1 METIDIRDNFPV
13 MNGGD
18 GVILSKRGDIC
29 VGWELTLPPAF
40 RCNEGGYDSLLGTL
54 SGAIALLPDYTIV
67 HKQDVF
73 MRKRYEAEAP
83 STMLRV
89 TKGVQRMTKGAPGM
103 TKTGFLEDAY
113 ERHFDGREYLDHR
126 CFLWVSFSSKKNV
139 RGGASGLLGLAGA
152 GLPSA
157 AVIGRCLSAAEQ
169 FGAMLAGNGL
179 WTLRRLTES
188 DIFGDSSA
196 SLGMTETPDHVGGDD
211 RKAGHNGRVGILQDY
226 LNFMDGGA
234 DVLSDIQVSPEKI
247 RVGDKEIVC
256 HLFADLDQ
264 LPGEVASCK
273 RNRELST
280 ENSAVMLSWLNDIGQ
295 SLDCEHVVNWFC
307 VKEPMKDIHGS
318 LDSKRRQM
326 QSMSARNAENRK
338 YAEEINEYLET
349 AAVEQMSTVHCHL
362 NIISAQETPG
372 RAGSDVATAISKLGI
387 TPVRDTA
394 NAPAQFWS
402 SIPGNESGLA
412 FSEYMTMELNS
423 ALCLNLYD
431 GFDTGIA
438 DGVLKMSDRIR
449 LVPQR
454 FDIQEKALDHG
465 LIENYNVF
473 LLGPSGSGKSFFMNK
488 YLRSCYVAGQHCFLI
503 DVGDS
508 YRALCH
514 IIKEE
519 SGGKDG
525 TYYTFEKGKPISF
538 NPFRNVKRFSQ
549 ADSEAMNFLFTLM
562 VTLWKNGKVEI
573 SSSAEKYVR
582 ESITLFL
589 QQWETL
595 RQAQGDNGAGGD
607 GVLKD
612 PVFND
617 YFEFVRDVFGDLLA
631 KEEAGKE
638 YFDLKDYLIS
648 LEQFYKG
655 GPYDYLLNSSE
666 SVNIL
671 EDRFVVF
678 EIDHIKGDPVIY
690 PIITL
695 VIMDAFME
703 KMTSSSDFKVMCI
716 EEAWKAIMGTQMA
729 TYMLELWKTARKH
742 RTSAM
747 VVTQELKDI
756 TSSPIIKD
764 SIVENSG
771 VKILLDQTKYV
782 NRFEELASQLSLS
795 EDDKGMVLSLNRY
808 RPIRCAQ
815 GDRGG
820 AQGDRGIPG
829 RAGHDAGREVFF
841 NLGNKKSFV
850 MRLEVSP
857 EERIAFSSAK
867 RDKMRLAAAVEECGG
882 SYIKAIKKLAR
893 Q

>member
-1 METIDIRDNFPV
+1 MEAIDIRDNFPV
-13 MNGGD
+13 MNGRD

-29 VGWELTLPPAF
+29 VGWEVQLPPAF
-40 RCNEGGYDSLLGTL
+40 RCNEAGYDSLVGTL
-54 SGAIALLPDYTIV
+54 TGAIALLPDYTIV
-67 HKQDVF
+67 HKQDIF
-73 MRKRYEAEAP
+73 MRKRYHAEK
-83 STMLRV
+83 SS
-89 TKGVQRMTKGAPGM
+89 
-103 TKTGFLEDAY
+103 GFLEKAY
-113 ERHFDGREYLDHR
+113 EEHFDGREYLDHR
-126 CFLWVSFSSKKNV
+126 CLLWLSFSSKKNV
-139 RGGASGLLGLAGA
+139 RSGSSGLLGLTGA

-157 AVIGRCLSAAEQ
+157 AVIGRCLTAAEQ
-169 FGAMLAGNGL
+169 FGAMLGGNSL
-179 WTLRRLTES
+179 LSMRRLTEE
-188 DIFGDSSA
+188 DIFGA
-196 SLGMTETPDHVGGDD
+196 EKPGL
-211 RKAGHNGRVGILQDY
+211 LQDY
-226 LNFMDGGA
+226 LNFTDGGA
-234 DVLSDIQVSPEKI
+234 DVLSDIRVSPGELRI
-247 RVGDKEIVC
+247 GDKSIVC

-273 RNRELST
+273 RNRDLST
-280 ENSAVMLSWLNDIGQ
+280 ENSAVMLSFLNDIGQ
-295 SLDCEHVVNWFC
+295 ALDCEHVVNWFC
-307 VKEPMKDIHGS
+307 VKEPLKDIHGS

-349 AAVEQMSTVHCHL
+349 AATEQMYTVRCHL
-362 NIISAQETPG
+362 NVFSVDENATT
-372 RAGSDVATAISKLGI
+372 TAISKLGI
-387 TPVRDTA
+387 TSVRDTA
-394 NAPAQFWS
+394 NAPAQFWT

-412 FSEYMTMELNS
+412 FSEYMTMELQS
-423 ALCLNLYD
+423 SLCLNLYD

-454 FDIQEKALDHG
+454 FDIQEKALDAG

-508 YRALCH
+508 YRGLCH

-538 NPFRNVKRFSQ
+538 NPFRYVKRFSQ

-582 ESITLFL
+582 ESISAF
-589 QQWETL
+589 L
-595 RQAQGDNGAGGD
+595 RQWDQ
-607 GVLKD
+607 VFD

-617 YFEFVRDVFGDLLA
+617 YFEFVRDVFGDLLKA
-631 KEEAGKE
+631 EEAGKE

-690 PIITL
+690 PITTL

-703 KMTSSSDFKVMCI
+703 KMTSNSDFKVMCI

-742 RTSAM
+742 RTAAM

-771 VKILLDQTKYV
+771 VKILLDQTKYL
-782 NRFEELASQLSLS
+782 NRFEELAAQLSLS
-795 EDDKGMVLSLNRY
+795 EDDKGMVLSLNRLK
-808 RPIRCAQ
+808 
-815 GDRGG
+815 
-820 AQGDRGIPG
+820 IPG
-829 RAGHDAGREVFF
+829 ASGREVFF

-867 RDKMRLAAAVEECGG
+867 KDKERLANAVEKSGG
-882 SYIKAIKKLAR
+882 SYIKAIKKLVR
-893 Q
+893 KEEI

>member
-1 METIDIRDNFPV
+1 MEQIDIRDNFPV

-29 VGWELTLPPAF
+29 VGWEVQLPPAF
-40 RCNEGGYDSLLGTL
+40 RCNEEKYDSLIA
-54 SGAIALLPDYTIV
+54 SMAGAIALLPDYTIV
-67 HKQDVF
+67 HKQDIF
-73 MRKRYEAEAP
+73 MRKQYASE
-83 STMLRV
+83 RV
-89 TKGVQRMTKGAPGM
+89 S
-103 TKTGFLEDAY
+103 GFLEKAY
-113 ERHFDGREYLDHR
+113 EEHFDGREYMDHR
-126 CFLWVSFSSKKNV
+126 CLLWLSFSSKKNV
-139 RGGASGLLGLAGA
+139 RGGSSGLLGLPSA
-152 GLPSA
+152 GLPKGAEIARLLASA
-157 AVIGRCLSAAEQ
+157 DQ
-169 FGAMLAGNGL
+169 FGTMLAGNSL
-179 WTLRRLTES
+179 LSLRRLSEE
-188 DIFGDSSA
+188 DIFGS
-196 SLGMTETPDHVGGDD
+196 ERP
-211 RKAGHNGRVGILQDY
+211 GILQNY
-226 LNFMDGGA
+226 LNFTDGGA
-234 DVLSDIQVSPEKI
+234 DVLSDIQVASDSI
-247 RVGDKEIVC
+247 RVGDKTVVS

-264 LPGEVASCK
+264 LPGEVASC
-273 RNRELST
+273 RRDRELST
-280 ENSAVMLSWLNDIGQ
+280 ENSIVSLSFLNDIGQ
-295 SLDCEHVVNWFC
+295 ALDCEHVVNWYC
-307 VKEPMKDIHGS
+307 IKEPLKDIHGS

-349 AAVEQMSTVHCHL
+349 VAVQQMSTVRCHL
-362 NIISAQETPG
+362 NVLSAG
-372 RAGSDVATAISKLGI
+372 DADRVVTAISKLGI
-387 TPVRDTA
+387 VPVRDIA
-394 NAPAQFWS
+394 NAPAQFWT

-423 ALCLNLYD
+423 ALCLNIYD

-454 FDIQEKALDHG
+454 FDIQEKALDAG

-573 SSSAEKYVR
+573 SSSAVKYVR
-582 ESITLFL
+582 ESISQF
-589 QQWETL
+589 L
-595 RQAQGDNGAGGD
+595 RQWPEGA
-607 GVLKD
+607 D

-617 YFEFVRDVFGDLLA
+617 YFEYVRDVFGDLLKA
-631 KEEAGKE
+631 EEAGKE

-655 GPYDYLLNSSE
+655 GPYDYLLNSRE

-690 PIITL
+690 PITTL

-703 KMTSSSDFKVMCI
+703 KMSSNNDFKVMCI

-742 RTSAM
+742 RTAAM

-756 TSSPIIKD
+756 ISSPIIKD

-771 VKILLDQTKYV
+771 VKILLDQTKYI
-782 NRFEELASQLSLS
+782 NKFDELAAQLSLS
-795 EDDKGMVLSLNRY
+795 EDDKGMVLSLNRL
-808 RPIRCAQ
+808 RVP
-815 GDRGG
+815 G
-820 AQGDRGIPG
+820 A
-829 RAGHDAGREVFF
+829 AGREVFF

-857 EERIAFSSAK
+857 AEQIAFSSAK
-867 RDKMRLAAAVEECGG
+867 KDKIRLAAAVEKSGG
-882 SYIKAIKKLAR
+882 SYIKAIRKLTKKEEI
-893 Q
+893 

>member
-1 METIDIRDNFPV
+1 MEQIDIRDNFPV

-18 GVILSKRGDIC
+18 GIILSKRGDIC
-29 VGWELTLPPAF
+29 MGWEVLLPPAF
-40 RCNEGGYDSLLGTL
+40 RCNEEKYDSMIASLG
-54 SGAIALLPDYTIV
+54 GAIALLPDYTII

-73 MRKRYEAEAP
+73 MRKRYSSE
-83 STMLRV
+83 RV
-89 TKGVQRMTKGAPGM
+89 S
-103 TKTGFLEDAY
+103 GFFEKAY
-113 ERHFDGREYLDHR
+113 EEHFDGREYLDHR
-126 CFLWVSFSSKKNV
+126 CFLWLSFSSKKNV
-139 RGGASGLLGLAGA
+139 RGGTSGLLGLAAA

-157 AVIGRCLSAAEQ
+157 SQIGRMVTAAEQ
-169 FGAMLAGNGL
+169 FGAMLSGNSL
-179 WTLRRLTES
+179 LSLRRLTEE
-188 DIFGDSSA
+188 DIFG
-196 SLGMTETPDHVGGDD
+196 GERP
-211 RKAGHNGRVGILQDY
+211 GILQDY
-226 LNFMDGGA
+226 LNFTDGGA
-234 DVLSDIQVSPEKI
+234 DVLSDIQVSPDKI

-273 RNRELST
+273 RNRELSA
-280 ENSAVMLSWLNDIGQ
+280 ENSAVMLSYLNDIGQ

-307 VKEPMKDIHGS
+307 VKEPLKDIHGS

-349 AAVEQMSTVHCHL
+349 AAVQQMSTVRCHL
-362 NIISAQETPG
+362 NVFST
-372 RAGSDVATAISKLGI
+372 DDNLTTTAISKLGV

-394 NAPAQFWS
+394 NAPAQFWT

-412 FSEYMTMELNS
+412 FSEYMTMEMQS
-423 ALCLNLYD
+423 SLCLNLYD
-431 GFDTGIA
+431 GFDTGIS

-519 SGGKDG
+519 SDGKDG

-582 ESITLFL
+582 ESISAF
-589 QQWETL
+589 L
-595 RQAQGDNGAGGD
+595 RQWDGA
-607 GVLKD
+607 LD
-612 PVFND
+612 PIFND
-617 YFEFVRDVFGDLLA
+617 YFEFVRDVFGDLL
-631 KEEAGKE
+631 KQEEAGKE

-655 GPYDYLLNSSE
+655 GPYDYLLNSAE

-690 PIITL
+690 PITTL

-703 KMTSSSDFKVMCI
+703 KMTSNSDFKVMCI

-782 NRFEELASQLSLS
+782 NRFDVLASELSLS
-795 EDDKGMVLSLNRY
+795 EDDKAMVLSLNRLK
-808 RPIRCAQ
+808 
-815 GDRGG
+815 
-820 AQGDRGIPG
+820 IPG
-829 RAGHDAGREVFF
+829 ASGREVFF

-857 EERIAFSSAK
+857 EERIAFSSQK
-867 RDKMRLAAAVEECGG
+867 RDKEKLAAAVAKTG
-882 SYIKAIKKLAR
+882 SYIKAIKKLTKTEEI
-893 Q
+893 

>member
-1 METIDIRDNFPV
+1 MEQIDIRDNFPV

-18 GVILSKRGDIC
+18 GIILSKRGDIC
-29 VGWELTLPPAF
+29 MGWEVLLPPAF
-40 RCNEGGYDSLLGTL
+40 RCNEEKYDSLIASLG
-54 SGAIALLPDYTIV
+54 GAIALLPDYTII

-73 MRKRYEAEAP
+73 MRKRYSSE
-83 STMLRV
+83 RV
-89 TKGVQRMTKGAPGM
+89 S
-103 TKTGFLEDAY
+103 GFLEKAY
-113 ERHFDGREYLDHR
+113 EEHFDGREYLDHR
-126 CFLWVSFSSKKNV
+126 CFLWLSFSSKKNV
-139 RGGASGLLGLAGA
+139 RGGSSGLLGLAAA

-157 AVIGRCLSAAEQ
+157 SQIGRMVTAAEQ
-169 FGAMLAGNGL
+169 FGAMLSGNSL
-179 WTLRRLTES
+179 LSLRRLTEE
-188 DIFGDSSA
+188 DIFG
-196 SLGMTETPDHVGGDD
+196 GERP
-211 RKAGHNGRVGILQDY
+211 GILQDY
-226 LNFMDGGA
+226 LNFTDGGA
-234 DVLSDIQVSPEKI
+234 DVLSDIQVSPDKI

-273 RNRELST
+273 RNRDLST
-280 ENSAVMLSWLNDIGQ
+280 ENSAVMLSYLNDIGQ

-307 VKEPMKDIHGS
+307 VKEPLKDIHGS

-349 AAVEQMSTVHCHL
+349 AATEQMSTVRCHL
-362 NIISAQETPG
+362 NVFST
-372 RAGSDVATAISKLGI
+372 DDNLTTTAISKLGV

-394 NAPAQFWS
+394 NAPAQFWT

-412 FSEYMTMELNS
+412 FSEYMTMEMQS
-423 ALCLNLYD
+423 SLCLNLYD

-519 SGGKDG
+519 SDGKDG

-582 ESITLFL
+582 ESISAF
-589 QQWETL
+589 L
-595 RQAQGDNGAGGD
+595 RQWD
-607 GVLKD
+607 GVSD
-612 PVFND
+612 PIFND

-655 GPYDYLLNSSE
+655 GPYDYLLNSAE

-690 PIITL
+690 PITTL

-703 KMTSSSDFKVMCI
+703 KMTSNSDFKVMCI

-782 NRFEELASQLSLS
+782 NRFDVLASELSLS
-795 EDDKGMVLSLNRY
+795 EDDKAMVLSLNRLK
-808 RPIRCAQ
+808 
-815 GDRGG
+815 
-820 AQGDRGIPG
+820 IPG
-829 RAGHDAGREVFF
+829 ASGREVFF

-857 EERIAFSSAK
+857 EERIAFSSQK
-867 RDKMRLAAAVEECGG
+867 RDKEKLAAAVAKTG
-882 SYIKAIKKLAR
+882 SYIKAIKKLTKKEEEI
-893 Q
+893 

>member
-1 METIDIRDNFPV
+1 MEQIDIRDNFPV

-18 GVILSKRGDIC
+18 GIILSKRGDIC
-29 VGWELTLPPAF
+29 MGWEVLLPPAF
-40 RCNEGGYDSLLGTL
+40 RCNEEKYDSLIASLG
-54 SGAIALLPDYTIV
+54 GAIALLPDYTII

-73 MRKRYEAEAP
+73 MRKRYSSE
-83 STMLRV
+83 RV
-89 TKGVQRMTKGAPGM
+89 S
-103 TKTGFLEDAY
+103 GFLERAY
-113 ERHFDGREYLDHR
+113 EEHFDGREYLDHR
-126 CFLWVSFSSKKNV
+126 CFLWLSFSSKKNV
-139 RGGASGLLGLAGA
+139 RGGSSGLLGLAAA

-157 AVIGRCLSAAEQ
+157 SQIGRMVTAAEQ
-169 FGAMLAGNGL
+169 FGAMLSGNTL
-179 WTLRRLTES
+179 LSLRRLTEE
-188 DIFGDSSA
+188 DIFG
-196 SLGMTETPDHVGGDD
+196 GERP
-211 RKAGHNGRVGILQDY
+211 GILQDY
-226 LNFMDGGA
+226 LNFTDGGV
-234 DVLSDIQVSPEKI
+234 DVLSDIQVSPDKI
-247 RVGDKEIVC
+247 RVGDKDIVC

-273 RNRELST
+273 RNRDLST
-280 ENSAVMLSWLNDIGQ
+280 ENSAVMLSYLNDIGQ
-295 SLDCEHVVNWFC
+295 TLDCEHFVNWFC
-307 VKEPMKDIHGS
+307 VKEPLKDIHGS

-349 AAVEQMSTVHCHL
+349 AATEQMSTVRCHL
-362 NIISAQETPG
+362 NVFST
-372 RAGSDVATAISKLGI
+372 DDNLTTTAISKLGV

-394 NAPAQFWS
+394 NAPAQFWT

-412 FSEYMTMELNS
+412 FSEYMTMEMQS
-423 ALCLNLYD
+423 SLCLNLFD

-519 SGGKDG
+519 SDGKDG

-549 ADSEAMNFLFTLM
+549 SDSEAMNFLFTLM

-582 ESITLFL
+582 ESISAF
-589 QQWETL
+589 L
-595 RQAQGDNGAGGD
+595 RQWD
-607 GVLKD
+607 GVSD
-612 PVFND
+612 PIFND

-655 GPYDYLLNSSE
+655 GPYDYLLNSAE

-690 PIITL
+690 PITTL

-703 KMTSSSDFKVMCI
+703 KMTSNSDFKVMCI

-782 NRFEELASQLSLS
+782 NRFDVLASELSLS
-795 EDDKGMVLSLNRY
+795 EDDKAMVLSLNRLK
-808 RPIRCAQ
+808 
-815 GDRGG
+815 
-820 AQGDRGIPG
+820 IPG
-829 RAGHDAGREVFF
+829 ASGREVFF

-857 EERIAFSSAK
+857 EERIAFSSQK
-867 RDKMRLAAAVEECGG
+867 RDKEKLAAAVAKTG
-882 SYIKAIKKLAR
+882 SYIKAIKKLTKKEEEI
-893 Q
+893 

>member
-1 METIDIRDNFPV
+1 MEQIDIRDNFPV

-18 GVILSKRGDIC
+18 GIILSKRGDIC
-29 VGWELTLPPAF
+29 MGWEVLLPPAF
-40 RCNEGGYDSLLGTL
+40 RCNEEKYDSLIASLG
-54 SGAIALLPDYTIV
+54 GAIALLPDYTII

-73 MRKRYEAEAP
+73 MRKRYSSE
-83 STMLRV
+83 RV
-89 TKGVQRMTKGAPGM
+89 S
-103 TKTGFLEDAY
+103 GFLEKAY
-113 ERHFDGREYLDHR
+113 EEHFDGREYLDHR
-126 CFLWVSFSSKKNV
+126 CFLWLSFSSKKNV
-139 RGGASGLLGLAGA
+139 RSGSSGMLGLAAA

-157 AVIGRCLSAAEQ
+157 SQIGRMVTAAEQ
-169 FGAMLAGNGL
+169 FGAMLSGNSL
-179 WTLRRLTES
+179 LSLRRLTEE
-188 DIFGDSSA
+188 DIFG
-196 SLGMTETPDHVGGDD
+196 GERP
-211 RKAGHNGRVGILQDY
+211 GILQDY
-226 LNFMDGGA
+226 LNFTDGGA
-234 DVLSDIQVSPEKI
+234 DVLSDIQVSPDKI

-273 RNRELST
+273 RNRDLST
-280 ENSAVMLSWLNDIGQ
+280 ENSAVMLSYLNDIGQ

-307 VKEPMKDIHGS
+307 VKEPLKDIHGS

-349 AAVEQMSTVHCHL
+349 AATEQMSTVRCHL
-362 NIISAQETPG
+362 NVFST
-372 RAGSDVATAISKLGI
+372 DDNLTTTAISKLGV

-394 NAPAQFWS
+394 NAPAQFWT

-412 FSEYMTMELNS
+412 FSEYMTMEMQS
-423 ALCLNLYD
+423 SLCLNLYD

-488 YLRSCYVAGQHCFLI
+488 YLRCCYVAGQHCFLI

-538 NPFRNVKRFSQ
+538 NPFRNVKRFGQ

-582 ESITLFL
+582 ESISAF
-589 QQWETL
+589 L
-595 RQAQGDNGAGGD
+595 RQWDGAS
-607 GVLKD
+607 D
-612 PVFND
+612 PIFND
-617 YFEFVRDVFGDLLA
+617 YFEFVRDVFGGLL
-631 KEEAGKE
+631 KQEEAGKE

-655 GPYDYLLNSSE
+655 GPYDYLLNSAE

-690 PIITL
+690 PITTL

-703 KMTSSSDFKVMCI
+703 KMTSNSDFKVMCI

-782 NRFEELASQLSLS
+782 NRFDVLASELSLS
-795 EDDKGMVLSLNRY
+795 EDDKAMVLSLNRLK
-808 RPIRCAQ
+808 
-815 GDRGG
+815 
-820 AQGDRGIPG
+820 IPG
-829 RAGHDAGREVFF
+829 ASGREVFF

-857 EERIAFSSAK
+857 EERIAFSSQK
-867 RDKMRLAAAVEECGG
+867 RDKEKLAAAVAKTG
-882 SYIKAIKKLAR
+882 SYIKAIKKLTKKEEEI
-893 Q
+893 

>member
-1 METIDIRDNFPV
+1 MEQINIRDNFPV

-18 GVILSKRGDIC
+18 GIILSKRGDIC
-29 VGWELTLPPAF
+29 MGWEVLLPPAF
-40 RCNEGGYDSLLGTL
+40 RCNEEKYNSLIASMG
-54 SGAIALLPDYTIV
+54 GAIALLPDYTII

-73 MRKRYEAEAP
+73 MRKRYSSE
-83 STMLRV
+83 RV
-89 TKGVQRMTKGAPGM
+89 S
-103 TKTGFLEDAY
+103 GFLEKAY
-113 ERHFDGREYLDHR
+113 EEHFDGREYLDHR
-126 CFLWVSFSSKKNV
+126 CFLWLSFSSKKNV
-139 RGGASGLLGLAGA
+139 RGGSSGLLGLAAA

-157 AVIGRCLSAAEQ
+157 SQIGRMVTAAEQ
-169 FGAMLAGNGL
+169 FGAMLSGNSL
-179 WTLRRLTES
+179 LSLRRLTEE
-188 DIFGDSSA
+188 DIFGS
-196 SLGMTETPDHVGGDD
+196 ERP
-211 RKAGHNGRVGILQDY
+211 GILQDY
-226 LNFMDGGA
+226 LNFTDGGA
-234 DVLSDIQVSPEKI
+234 DVLSDIQVSPDKI

-273 RNRELST
+273 RNRDLST
-280 ENSAVMLSWLNDIGQ
+280 ENSAVMLSYLNDIGQ

-307 VKEPMKDIHGS
+307 VKEPLKDIHGS

-349 AAVEQMSTVHCHL
+349 AATEQMSTVRCHL
-362 NIISAQETPG
+362 NVFST
-372 RAGSDVATAISKLGI
+372 DDNLTTTAISKLGV

-394 NAPAQFWS
+394 NAPAQFWT

-412 FSEYMTMELNS
+412 FSEYMTMEMQS
-423 ALCLNLYD
+423 SLCLNLYD

-519 SGGKDG
+519 SDGKDG

-582 ESITLFL
+582 ESISAF
-589 QQWETL
+589 L
-595 RQAQGDNGAGGD
+595 RQWD
-607 GVLKD
+607 GVSD
-612 PVFND
+612 PIFND

-638 YFDLKDYLIS
+638 YFDLKDFLIS

-655 GPYDYLLNSSE
+655 GPYDYLLNSAE

-690 PIITL
+690 PITTL

-703 KMTSSSDFKVMCI
+703 KMTSNSDFKVMCI

-782 NRFEELASQLSLS
+782 NRFDVLASELSLS
-795 EDDKGMVLSLNRY
+795 EDDKAMVLSLNRLK
-808 RPIRCAQ
+808 
-815 GDRGG
+815 
-820 AQGDRGIPG
+820 IPG
-829 RAGHDAGREVFF
+829 ASGREVFF

-857 EERIAFSSAK
+857 EERIAFSSQK
-867 RDKMRLAAAVEECGG
+867 RDKEKLAAAVAKTG
-882 SYIKAIKKLAR
+882 SYIKAIKKMTKKEEEI
-893 Q
+893 

>member
-1 METIDIRDNFPV
+1 MEQIDIRDNFPV

-18 GVILSKRGDIC
+18 GIILSKRGDIC
-29 VGWELTLPPAF
+29 MGWEVLLPPAF
-40 RCNEGGYDSLLGTL
+40 RCNEEKYNSLIASLG
-54 SGAIALLPDYTIV
+54 GAIALLPDYTII

-73 MRKRYEAEAP
+73 MRKRYSSE
-83 STMLRV
+83 RV
-89 TKGVQRMTKGAPGM
+89 S
-103 TKTGFLEDAY
+103 GFLEKAY
-113 ERHFDGREYLDHR
+113 EEHFDGREYLDHR
-126 CFLWVSFSSKKNV
+126 CFLWLSFSSKKNV
-139 RGGASGLLGLAGA
+139 RGGSSGLLGLAAA

-157 AVIGRCLSAAEQ
+157 SQIGRMVTAAEQ
-169 FGAMLAGNGL
+169 FGAMLSGNSL
-179 WTLRRLTES
+179 LSLRRLTEE
-188 DIFGDSSA
+188 DIFGS
-196 SLGMTETPDHVGGDD
+196 ERP
-211 RKAGHNGRVGILQDY
+211 GILQDY
-226 LNFMDGGA
+226 LNFTDGGA
-234 DVLSDIQVSPEKI
+234 DVLSDIQVSPDKI

-273 RNRELST
+273 RNRDLST
-280 ENSAVMLSWLNDIGQ
+280 ENSAVMLSYLNDIGQ

-307 VKEPMKDIHGS
+307 VKEPLKDIHGS

-349 AAVEQMSTVHCHL
+349 AATEQMSTVRCHL
-362 NIISAQETPG
+362 NVFST
-372 RAGSDVATAISKLGI
+372 DDNLTTTAISKLGV

-394 NAPAQFWS
+394 NAPAQFWT

-412 FSEYMTMELNS
+412 FSEYMTMEMQS
-423 ALCLNLYD
+423 SLCLNLYD

-519 SGGKDG
+519 SDGKDG

-582 ESITLFL
+582 ESISAF
-589 QQWETL
+589 L
-595 RQAQGDNGAGGD
+595 RQWD
-607 GVLKD
+607 GVSD
-612 PVFND
+612 PIFND

-638 YFDLKDYLIS
+638 YFDLKDFLIS

-655 GPYDYLLNSSE
+655 GPYDYLLNSAE

-690 PIITL
+690 PITTL

-703 KMTSSSDFKVMCI
+703 KMTSNSDFKVMCI

-782 NRFEELASQLSLS
+782 NRFDVLASELSLS
-795 EDDKGMVLSLNRY
+795 EDDKAMVLSLNRLK
-808 RPIRCAQ
+808 
-815 GDRGG
+815 
-820 AQGDRGIPG
+820 IPG
-829 RAGHDAGREVFF
+829 ASGREVFF

-857 EERIAFSSAK
+857 EERMAFSSQK
-867 RDKMRLAAAVEECGG
+867 RDKEKLAAAVAKTG
-882 SYIKAIKKLAR
+882 SYIKAIKKMTKKEEEI
-893 Q
+893 

>member
-1 METIDIRDNFPV
+1 MEQIDIRDNFPV

-29 VGWELTLPPAF
+29 MGWEVQLPPAF
-40 RCNEGGYDSLLGTL
+40 RCNEEKYDSLIASLG
-54 SGAIALLPDYTIV
+54 GAIQLLPDYTIV

-73 MRKRYEAEAP
+73 MRKRYAAERA
-83 STMLRV
+83 S
-89 TKGVQRMTKGAPGM
+89 
-103 TKTGFLEDAY
+103 GFLEKAY
-113 ERHFDGREYLDHR
+113 EEHFDGREYLDHR
-126 CFLWVSFSSKKNV
+126 CFLWLSFSSKKNV
-139 RGGASGLLGLAGA
+139 RGSSSGLLGLAAA

-157 AVIGRCLSAAEQ
+157 AVIGRCLSAGEQ
-169 FGAMLAGNGL
+169 FAAMVAGNSL
-179 WTLRRLTES
+179 LSLRRLTEEN
-188 DIFGDSSA
+188 IFG
-196 SLGMTETPDHVGGDD
+196 GERP
-211 RKAGHNGRVGILQDY
+211 GILQDY
-226 LNFMDGGA
+226 LNFTDGGA
-234 DVLSDIQVSPEKI
+234 DVLSDIQVSPDKI
-247 RVGDKEIVC
+247 RVGDKEIIC
-256 HLFADLDQ
+256 HLFADLDK

-273 RNRELST
+273 RNRDLST
-280 ENSAVMLSWLNDIGQ
+280 ENSAVMLSYLNDIGQ

-307 VKEPMKDIHGS
+307 VKEPLKDIHGS

-349 AAVEQMSTVHCHL
+349 AATEQMSTVRCHL
-362 NIISAQETPG
+362 NIFSAQETPG

-387 TPVRDTA
+387 TPVHDTA
-394 NAPAQFWS
+394 NAPAQFWT

-454 FDIQEKALDHG
+454 FDIQEMALDHG

-519 SGGKDG
+519 SDGKDG

-582 ESITLFL
+582 ESISAF
-589 QQWETL
+589 L
-595 RQAQGDNGAGGD
+595 RQWDS
-607 GVLKD
+607 VSD
-612 PVFND
+612 PIFND
-617 YFEFVRDVFGDLLA
+617 YFEFVRDVFGDLL
-631 KEEAGKE
+631 KQEEAGKE

-655 GPYDYLLNSSE
+655 GPYDYLLNSAE

-690 PIITL
+690 PITTL

-703 KMTSSSDFKVMCI
+703 KMTSNSDFKVMCI

-782 NRFEELASQLSLS
+782 NRFDVLASELSLS
-795 EDDKGMVLSLNRY
+795 EDDKAMVLSLNRLK
-808 RPIRCAQ
+808 
-815 GDRGG
+815 
-820 AQGDRGIPG
+820 IPG
-829 RAGHDAGREVFF
+829 ASGREVFF

-857 EERIAFSSAK
+857 EERIAFSSQK
-867 RDKMRLAAAVEECGG
+867 RDKEKLAAAVAKTG
-882 SYIKAIKKLAR
+882 SYIKAIKKLTKKEEI
-893 Q
+893 

>member
-1 METIDIRDNFPV
+1 MEAIDIRDNFPV
-13 MNGGD
+13 LNGGD
-18 GVILSKRGDIC
+18 GVILGKRGDIC
-29 VGWELTLPPAF
+29 VGWEVQLPPAF
-40 RCNEGGYDSLLGTL
+40 RCNEAGYDSLVGTL
-54 SGAIALLPDYTIV
+54 AGAIALLPDYTIV
-67 HKQDVF
+67 HKQDIF
-73 MRKRYEAEAP
+73 MRKRYHAEK
-83 STMLRV
+83 SS
-89 TKGVQRMTKGAPGM
+89 
-103 TKTGFLEDAY
+103 GFLEKAY
-113 ERHFDGREYLDHR
+113 EEHFDGREYLDHR
-126 CFLWVSFSSKKNV
+126 CLLWLSFSSKKNV
-139 RGGASGLLGLAGA
+139 RSGSSGLLGLTGP

-157 AVIGRCLSAAEQ
+157 AAIGRCLTAAEQ
-169 FGAMLAGNGL
+169 FGAMLGGNSL
-179 WTLRRLTES
+179 LSLRRLTEE
-188 DIFGDSSA
+188 DVFGADKPG
-196 SLGMTETPDHVGGDD
+196 L
-211 RKAGHNGRVGILQDY
+211 LQDY
-226 LNFMDGGA
+226 LNFTDGGA
-234 DVLSDIQVSPEKI
+234 DVLSDIQVSPRALRI
-247 RVGDKEIVC
+247 GDKSIVC

-273 RNRELST
+273 RNRDLST
-280 ENSAVMLSWLNDIGQ
+280 ENSAVMLSFLNDIGQ
-295 SLDCEHVVNWFC
+295 ALDCEHVVNWFC
-307 VKEPMKDIHGS
+307 VKEPLKDIHGS

-349 AAVEQMSTVHCHL
+349 AAVQQMSTVRCHL
-362 NIISAQETPG
+362 NVFSVDENATT
-372 RAGSDVATAISKLGI
+372 TAISKLGI

-394 NAPAQFWS
+394 NAPAQFWT

-412 FSEYMTMELNS
+412 FSEYMTMELQS
-423 ALCLNLYD
+423 SLCLNLYD
-431 GFDTGIA
+431 GFDMGIT

-454 FDIQEKALDHG
+454 FDIQEKALDAG

-508 YRALCH
+508 YRGLCH

-582 ESITLFL
+582 ESISAF
-589 QQWETL
+589 L
-595 RQAQGDNGAGGD
+595 RQWDQ
-607 GVLKD
+607 VFD

-617 YFEFVRDVFGDLLA
+617 YFEFVRDVFGDLLRA
-631 KEEAGKE
+631 EDAGKE

-690 PIITL
+690 PITTL

-703 KMTSSSDFKVMCI
+703 KMTSNSDFKVMCI

-729 TYMLELWKTARKH
+729 SYMLELWKTARKH
-742 RTSAM
+742 RTAAM

-771 VKILLDQTKYV
+771 VKILLDQTKYL
-782 NRFEELASQLSLS
+782 NRFEELAAQLSLS
-795 EDDKGMVLSLNRY
+795 EDDKGMVLSLNRLK
-808 RPIRCAQ
+808 
-815 GDRGG
+815 
-820 AQGDRGIPG
+820 IPG
-829 RAGHDAGREVFF
+829 ASGREVFF

-867 RDKMRLAAAVEECGG
+867 KDKERLAKAVEKSGG
-882 SYIKAIKKLAR
+882 SYIKAIKKLVR
-893 Q
+893 KEEI

>member
-1 METIDIRDNFPV
+1 MEQIDIRDNFPV

-18 GVILSKRGDIC
+18 GIILSKRGDIC
-29 VGWELTLPPAF
+29 MGWEVLLPPAF
-40 RCNEGGYDSLLGTL
+40 RCNEEKYDSMIASLG
-54 SGAIALLPDYTIV
+54 GAIALLPDYTII

-73 MRKRYEAEAP
+73 MRKRYSSE
-83 STMLRV
+83 RV
-89 TKGVQRMTKGAPGM
+89 S
-103 TKTGFLEDAY
+103 GFFEKAY
-113 ERHFDGREYLDHR
+113 EEHFDGREYLDHR
-126 CFLWVSFSSKKNV
+126 CFLWLSFSSKKNV
-139 RGGASGLLGLAGA
+139 RGGTSGLPGLAAA

-157 AVIGRCLSAAEQ
+157 SQIGRMVTAAEQ
-169 FGAMLAGNGL
+169 FGAMLSGNSL
-179 WTLRRLTES
+179 LSLRRLTEE
-188 DIFGDSSA
+188 DIFG
-196 SLGMTETPDHVGGDD
+196 GKRP
-211 RKAGHNGRVGILQDY
+211 GILQDY
-226 LNFMDGGA
+226 LNFTDGGA
-234 DVLSDIQVSPEKI
+234 DVLSDIQVSPDKI

-280 ENSAVMLSWLNDIGQ
+280 ENSAVMLSYLNDIGQ

-307 VKEPMKDIHGS
+307 VKEPLKDIHGS

-349 AAVEQMSTVHCHL
+349 AAVQQMSTVRCHL
-362 NIISAQETPG
+362 NVFST
-372 RAGSDVATAISKLGI
+372 DDNLTTTAISKLGV

-394 NAPAQFWS
+394 NAPAQFWT

-412 FSEYMTMELNS
+412 FSEYMTMEMQS
-423 ALCLNLYD
+423 SLCLNLYD
-431 GFDTGIA
+431 GFDTGIS

-519 SGGKDG
+519 SDGKDG

-582 ESITLFL
+582 ESISAF
-589 QQWETL
+589 L
-595 RQAQGDNGAGGD
+595 RQWDGA
-607 GVLKD
+607 LD
-612 PVFND
+612 PIFND
-617 YFEFVRDVFGDLLA
+617 YFEFVRDVFGDLL
-631 KEEAGKE
+631 KQEEAGKE

-655 GPYDYLLNSSE
+655 GPYDYLLNSAE

-690 PIITL
+690 PITTL

-703 KMTSSSDFKVMCI
+703 KMTSNSDFKVMCI

-782 NRFEELASQLSLS
+782 NRFDVLASELSLS
-795 EDDKGMVLSLNRY
+795 EDDKAMVLSLNRLK
-808 RPIRCAQ
+808 
-815 GDRGG
+815 
-820 AQGDRGIPG
+820 IPG
-829 RAGHDAGREVFF
+829 ASGREVFF

-857 EERIAFSSAK
+857 EERIAFSSQK
-867 RDKMRLAAAVEECGG
+867 RDKEKLAAAVAKTG
-882 SYIKAIKKLAR
+882 SYIKAIKKLTKTEEI
-893 Q
+893 

>member
-1 METIDIRDNFPV
+1 MEQIDIRDNFPV

-18 GVILSKRGDIC
+18 GIILSKRGDIC
-29 VGWELTLPPAF
+29 MGWEVLLPPAF
-40 RCNEGGYDSLLGTL
+40 RCNEEKYDSLIASLG
-54 SGAIALLPDYTIV
+54 GAIALLPDYTII

-73 MRKRYEAEAP
+73 MRKHYSSE
-83 STMLRV
+83 RV
-89 TKGVQRMTKGAPGM
+89 S
-103 TKTGFLEDAY
+103 GFLEKAY
-113 ERHFDGREYLDHR
+113 EEHFDGREYLDHR
-126 CFLWVSFSSKKNV
+126 CFLWLSFSSKKNV
-139 RGGASGLLGLAGA
+139 RGGSSGLLGLAAA

-157 AVIGRCLSAAEQ
+157 SQIGRMVTAAEQ
-169 FGAMLAGNGL
+169 FGAMLSGNSL
-179 WTLRRLTES
+179 LSLRRLTEE
-188 DIFGDSSA
+188 DIFG
-196 SLGMTETPDHVGGDD
+196 GERP
-211 RKAGHNGRVGILQDY
+211 GILQDH
-226 LNFMDGGA
+226 LNFTDGGA
-234 DVLSDIQVSPEKI
+234 DVLSDIQVSPDKI

-273 RNRELST
+273 RNRDLSA
-280 ENSAVMLSWLNDIGQ
+280 ENSAVMLSYLNDIGQ

-307 VKEPMKDIHGS
+307 VKEPLKDIHGS

-349 AAVEQMSTVHCHL
+349 AATEQMSTVRCHL
-362 NIISAQETPG
+362 NVFST
-372 RAGSDVATAISKLGI
+372 DDNLTTTAISKLGV

-394 NAPAQFWS
+394 NAPAQFWT

-412 FSEYMTMELNS
+412 FSEYMTMEIQS
-423 ALCLNLYD
+423 SLCLNLYD

-488 YLRSCYVAGQHCFLI
+488 YLRCCYVAGQHCFLI

-519 SGGKDG
+519 SDGKDG

-582 ESITLFL
+582 ESISAF
-589 QQWETL
+589 L
-595 RQAQGDNGAGGD
+595 RQWD
-607 GVLKD
+607 GVSD
-612 PVFND
+612 PIFND
-617 YFEFVRDVFGDLLA
+617 YFEFVRDVFGDLL
-631 KEEAGKE
+631 KQEEAGKE

-655 GPYDYLLNSSE
+655 GPYDYLLNSAE

-690 PIITL
+690 PITTL

-703 KMTSSSDFKVMCI
+703 KMTSNSDFKVMCI

-782 NRFEELASQLSLS
+782 NRFDVLSSELSLS
-795 EDDKGMVLSLNRY
+795 EDDKAMVLSLNRLK
-808 RPIRCAQ
+808 
-815 GDRGG
+815 
-820 AQGDRGIPG
+820 IPG
-829 RAGHDAGREVFF
+829 ASGREVFF

-857 EERIAFSSAK
+857 EERIAFSSQK
-867 RDKMRLAAAVEECGG
+867 RDKEKLAAAVAKTG
-882 SYIKAIKKLAR
+882 SYIKAIKKLTKKEEEI
-893 Q
+893 

>member
-1 METIDIRDNFPV
+1 MEQIDIRNNFPV

-18 GVILSKRGDIC
+18 GIILSKRGDIC
-29 VGWELTLPPAF
+29 MGWEVLLPPAF
-40 RCNEGGYDSLLGTL
+40 RCNEEKYDSLIASLG
-54 SGAIALLPDYTIV
+54 GAIALLPDYTII

-73 MRKRYEAEAP
+73 MRKRYSSE
-83 STMLRV
+83 RV
-89 TKGVQRMTKGAPGM
+89 S
-103 TKTGFLEDAY
+103 GFLEKAY
-113 ERHFDGREYLDHR
+113 EEHFDGREYLDHR
-126 CFLWVSFSSKKNV
+126 CFLWLSFSSKKNV
-139 RGGASGLLGLAGA
+139 RGGSSGLLGLAAA

-157 AVIGRCLSAAEQ
+157 SQIGRMVTAAEQ
-169 FGAMLAGNGL
+169 FGAMLSGNSL
-179 WTLRRLTES
+179 LSLRRLTED
-188 DIFGDSSA
+188 DIFG
-196 SLGMTETPDHVGGDD
+196 GERP
-211 RKAGHNGRVGILQDY
+211 GILQDY
-226 LNFMDGGA
+226 LNFTDGGA
-234 DVLSDIQVSPEKI
+234 DVLSDIQVSLDKI
-247 RVGDKEIVC
+247 RIGEKEIVC
-256 HLFADLDQ
+256 HLLADLDQ

-273 RNRELST
+273 RNRDLST
-280 ENSAVMLSWLNDIGQ
+280 ENSAVMLSYLNDIGQ

-307 VKEPMKDIHGS
+307 VKEPLKDIHGS

-349 AAVEQMSTVHCHL
+349 AAVQQMSTVRCHL
-362 NIISAQETPG
+362 NVFST
-372 RAGSDVATAISKLGI
+372 DDNLTTTAISKLGV

-394 NAPAQFWS
+394 NAPAQFWT

-412 FSEYMTMELNS
+412 FSEYMTMEMQS
-423 ALCLNLYD
+423 SLCLNLYD

-549 ADSEAMNFLFTLM
+549 ADSEAMNFLFMLM

-582 ESITLFL
+582 ESISAF
-589 QQWETL
+589 L
-595 RQAQGDNGAGGD
+595 RQWD
-607 GVLKD
+607 GVSD
-612 PVFND
+612 PIFND
-617 YFEFVRDVFGDLLA
+617 YFEFVRDIFGGLL
-631 KEEAGKE
+631 KQEEAGKE

-690 PIITL
+690 PITTL

-703 KMTSSSDFKVMCI
+703 KMTSNSDFKVMCI

-782 NRFEELASQLSLS
+782 NRFDVLASELSLS
-795 EDDKGMVLSLNRY
+795 EDDKAMVLSLNRLK
-808 RPIRCAQ
+808 
-815 GDRGG
+815 
-820 AQGDRGIPG
+820 IPG
-829 RAGHDAGREVFF
+829 ASGREEFF

-850 MRLEVSP
+850 MRLDVSP
-857 EERIAFSSAK
+857 EERIAFSSQK
-867 RDKMRLAAAVEECGG
+867 RDKEKLATDVVKTG
-882 SYIKAIKKLAR
+882 SYIKAIKKLTKKEEI
-893 Q
+893 

>member
-1 METIDIRDNFPV
+1 MEQIDIRDNFPV

-29 VGWELTLPPAF
+29 MGWEVQLPPAF
-40 RCNEGGYDSLLGTL
+40 RCNEEKYDSLIASLG
-54 SGAIALLPDYTIV
+54 GAIQLLPDYTIV

-73 MRKRYEAEAP
+73 MRKRYAAERA
-83 STMLRV
+83 S
-89 TKGVQRMTKGAPGM
+89 
-103 TKTGFLEDAY
+103 GFLEKAY
-113 ERHFDGREYLDHR
+113 EEHFDGREYLDHR
-126 CFLWVSFSSKKNV
+126 CFLWLSFSSKKNA
-139 RGGASGLLGLAGA
+139 RGGSSGLLGLAAA
-152 GLPSA
+152 GMPSA
-157 AVIGRCLSAAEQ
+157 SQIGRMVTAAEQ
-169 FGAMLAGNGL
+169 FGAMLSGNSL
-179 WTLRRLTES
+179 LSLQRLTEK
-188 DIFGDSSA
+188 DIFG
-196 SLGMTETPDHVGGDD
+196 GERP
-211 RKAGHNGRVGILQDY
+211 GILQDY
-226 LNFMDGGA
+226 LNFTDGGA
-234 DVLSDIQVSPEKI
+234 DVLSDIQVSPDKI

-273 RNRELST
+273 RNRDLST
-280 ENSAVMLSWLNDIGQ
+280 ENSAVMLSYLNDIGQ

-307 VKEPMKDIHGS
+307 VKEPLKDIHGS

-349 AAVEQMSTVHCHL
+349 AATEQMSTVRCHL
-362 NIISAQETPG
+362 NVFST
-372 RAGSDVATAISKLGI
+372 DDNLTTTAISKLGV

-394 NAPAQFWS
+394 NAPAQFWT

-412 FSEYMTMELNS
+412 FSEYMTMEMQS
-423 ALCLNLYD
+423 SLCLNLYD

-438 DGVLKMSDRIR
+438 DGVLKMCDRIR

-519 SGGKDG
+519 SNGMDG
-525 TYYTFEKGKPISF
+525 TYYTFEKGKSISF

-549 ADSEAMNFLFTLM
+549 ADSEATNFLFTLM

-582 ESITLFL
+582 ESISAF
-589 QQWETL
+589 L
-595 RQAQGDNGAGGD
+595 RQWD
-607 GVLKD
+607 GVSD
-612 PVFND
+612 PIFND

-655 GPYDYLLNSSE
+655 GPYDYLLNSAE

-690 PIITL
+690 PITTL

-703 KMTSSSDFKVMCI
+703 KMTSNSDFKVMCI

-808 RPIRCAQ
+808 K
-815 GDRGG
+815 
-820 AQGDRGIPG
+820 IPG
-829 RAGHDAGREVFF
+829 RAGNDGREVFF

-857 EERIAFSSAK
+857 EERMAFSSQK
-867 RDKMRLAAAVEECGG
+867 RDKEKLVAAVAKTG
-882 SYIKAIKKLAR
+882 SYIKAIKRLVKREEIDSSLCSE
-893 Q
+893 

>member
-1 METIDIRDNFPV
+1 MEQIDIRDNFPV

-29 VGWELTLPPAF
+29 VGWELVLPPAF
-40 RCNEGGYDSLLGTL
+40 RCNEAAYDSLVA
-54 SGAIALLPDYTIV
+54 SMAAAIQLLPDYTIV

-73 MRKRYEAEAP
+73 MRKKYKAEDA
-83 STMLRV
+83 SAALS
-89 TKGVQRMTKGAPGM
+89 MTKM
-103 TKTGFLEDAY
+103 GFLEKAY
-113 ERHFDGREYLDHR
+113 EEHFDGREYLDHKCR
-126 CFLWVSFSSKKNV
+126 LWLSFSSKKNV
-139 RGGASGLLGLAGA
+139 RNGSSGLLGLSGV
-152 GLPSA
+152 GLPSG
-157 AVIGRCLSAAEQ
+157 VEIPHCLAAAEQ
-169 FGAMLAGNGL
+169 FAAMLGGNGL
-179 WTLRRLTES
+179 WELRRLTES
-188 DIFGDSSA
+188 EIFGETLRQAQGDSCHAERSEA
-196 SLGMTETPDHVGGDD
+196 S
-211 RKAGHNGRVGILQDY
+211 VGILQDY
-226 LNFMDGGA
+226 LNFTDEGA
-234 DVLSDIQVSPEKI
+234 DVLSDIQVEPAGLRI
-247 RVGDKEIVC
+247 GDKMIVC

-264 LPGEVASCK
+264 LPGEVASSK
-273 RNRELST
+273 RVAALST
-280 ENSAVMLSWLNDIGQ
+280 ENSVVSLSYLNEIGQ
-295 SLDCEHVVNWFC
+295 ALDCEHIVNWFC
-307 VKEPMKDIHGS
+307 VKEPLKDIHGG

-349 AAVEQMSTVHCHL
+349 AAVEQMSTVRCHVSVFSTDE
-362 NIISAQETPG
+362 NATT
-372 RAGSDVATAISKLGI
+372 TAISKLGI
-387 TPVRDTA
+387 VPVRDIA
-394 NAPAQFWS
+394 NAPAQFWC

-412 FSEYMTMELNS
+412 FSEYMTMELQS
-423 ALCLNLYD
+423 ALCLGIYE
-431 GFDTGIA
+431 GFDTGIS

-449 LVPQR
+449 LIPQR
-454 FDIQEKALDHG
+454 FDIQELALQLG

-473 LLGPSGSGKSFFMNK
+473 LLGPSGSGKSFFMNH
-488 YLRSCYVAGQHCFLI
+488 YLRACYMAGAHNFLI
-503 DVGDS
+503 DQGDS

-519 SGGKDG
+519 SKGKDG
-525 TYYTFEKGKPISF
+525 TYYTFEKRKPISF
-538 NPFRNVKRFSQ
+538 NPFRNAKRFSQ

-582 ESITLFL
+582 ESITQFL
-589 QQWETL
+589 RYWEDSSASPQNDKT
-595 RQAQGDNGAGGD
+595 AQGD
-607 GVLKD
+607 KD

-617 YFEFVRDVFGDLLA
+617 YFEYVRDVFGDLLA
-631 KEEAGKE
+631 ADDAGKE

-648 LEQFYKG
+648 LEQFYTG

-690 PIITL
+690 PITTL

-703 KMTSSSDFKVMCI
+703 KMTSISGFKVMCI

-771 VKILLDQTKYV
+771 VKILLDQSKYL
-782 NRFEELASQLSLS
+782 NKFEELAGALSLS
-795 EDDKGMVLSLNRY
+795 EDDKSMILSLNRY
-808 RPIRCAQ
+808 K
-815 GDRGG
+815 RGS
-820 AQGDRGIPG
+820 
-829 RAGHDAGREVFF
+829 GREVFF

-850 MRLEVSP
+850 MRMEVSP
-857 EERIAFSSAK
+857 EEHWAFSSQK
-867 RDKMRLAAAVEECGG
+867 RDKERLAAMVAKSGG
-882 SYIKAIKKLAR
+882 SYIKAIRKLVKKEEI
-893 Q
+893 

>member
-1 METIDIRDNFPV
+1 MEQIDIRDNFPV

-18 GVILSKRGDIC
+18 GIILSKRGDIC
-29 VGWELTLPPAF
+29 MGWEVLLPPAF
-40 RCNEGGYDSLLGTL
+40 RCNEEKYDSLIASLG
-54 SGAIALLPDYTIV
+54 GAIALLPDYTII

-73 MRKRYEAEAP
+73 MRKRYTSEHV
-83 STMLRV
+83 S
-89 TKGVQRMTKGAPGM
+89 
-103 TKTGFLEDAY
+103 GFLEKAY
-113 ERHFDGREYLDHR
+113 EEHFDGREYLDHR
-126 CFLWVSFSSKKNV
+126 CFLWLSFSSKKNV
-139 RGGASGLLGLAGA
+139 RGGSSGLLGLAAA
-152 GLPSA
+152 GMPSA
-157 AVIGRCLSAAEQ
+157 SQIGRMVTAAEQ
-169 FGAMLAGNGL
+169 FGAMLSGNSL
-179 WTLRRLTES
+179 LSLRRLTEE
-188 DIFGDSSA
+188 DIFGS
-196 SLGMTETPDHVGGDD
+196 ERP
-211 RKAGHNGRVGILQDY
+211 GILQDY
-226 LNFMDGGA
+226 LNFTDGGA
-234 DVLSDIQVSPEKI
+234 DVLSDIQVSPDKI

-273 RNRELST
+273 RNRNLST
-280 ENSAVMLSWLNDIGQ
+280 ENSAVMLSYLNDIGQ

-307 VKEPMKDIHGS
+307 VKEPLKDIHGS

-349 AAVEQMSTVHCHL
+349 AATEQMSTVRCHL
-362 NIISAQETPG
+362 NVFST
-372 RAGSDVATAISKLGI
+372 DDNLTTTAISKLGV

-394 NAPAQFWS
+394 NAPAQFWT

-412 FSEYMTMELNS
+412 FSEYMTMEMQS
-423 ALCLNLYD
+423 SLCLNLYD

-454 FDIQEKALDHG
+454 FDIQEKALDAG

-519 SGGKDG
+519 SDGKDG

-582 ESITLFL
+582 ESISAF
-589 QQWETL
+589 L
-595 RQAQGDNGAGGD
+595 RQWD
-607 GVLKD
+607 GVSD
-612 PVFND
+612 PIFND

-655 GPYDYLLNSSE
+655 GPYDYLLNSAE

-690 PIITL
+690 PITTL

-703 KMTSSSDFKVMCI
+703 KMTSNSDFKVMCI

-782 NRFEELASQLSLS
+782 NRFDVLASELSLS
-795 EDDKGMVLSLNRY
+795 EDDKAMVLSLNRLK
-808 RPIRCAQ
+808 
-815 GDRGG
+815 
-820 AQGDRGIPG
+820 IPG
-829 RAGHDAGREVFF
+829 ASGREVFF

-857 EERIAFSSAK
+857 EERIAFSSQK
-867 RDKMRLAAAVEECGG
+867 RDKEKLAAAVAKTG
-882 SYIKAIKKLAR
+882 SYIKAIKKLTKKEEEI
-893 Q
+893 

>member
-1 METIDIRDNFPV
+1 MEQIDIRDNFPV

-29 VGWELTLPPAF
+29 LGWELTLPPAF
-40 RCNEGGYDSLLGTL
+40 RCNEAAYDSLVTTMA
-54 SGAIALLPDYTIV
+54 SAIQLLPDYTIV

-73 MRKRYEAEAP
+73 MRKAYRAEKVA
-83 STMLRV
+83 
-89 TKGVQRMTKGAPGM
+89 
-103 TKTGFLEDAY
+103 GFLERAY
-113 ERHFDGREYLDHR
+113 EEHFDGREYLDHKCR
-126 CFLWVSFSSKKNV
+126 LWLSFSSRKNI
-139 RGGASGLLGLAGA
+139 RGGSSGLLGLSGA
-152 GLPSA
+152 GLPSGA
-157 AVIGRCLSAAEQ
+157 AIARCLTAAEQ
-169 FGAMLAGNGL
+169 FAAMLGGNGL
-179 WTLRRLTES
+179 WRLRRLTES
-188 DIFGDSSA
+188 DIFG
-196 SLGMTETPDHVGGDD
+196 H
-211 RKAGHNGRVGILQDY
+211 ILQDY
-226 LNFMDGGA
+226 LNFTDEGA
-234 DVLSDIQVSPEKI
+234 DVLSDIQVEPACLRIGNKS
-247 RVGDKEIVC
+247 IVC

-273 RNRELST
+273 RVSALST
-280 ENSAVMLSWLNDIGQ
+280 ENSVVSLSYLNEIGQ
-295 SLDCEHVVNWFC
+295 ALDCEHVVNWFC
-307 VKEPMKDIHGS
+307 VKEPLKDIHGS

-338 YAEEINEYLET
+338 YAEEINAYLET
-349 AAVEQMSTVHCHL
+349 AAVEQMSTVRCHVSIL
-362 NIISAQETPG
+362 SALEMPDLVG
-372 RAGSDVATAISKLGI
+372 HDGSRVGSDGRVETAISKLGI
-387 TPVRDTA
+387 TPVRDIA
-394 NAPAQFWS
+394 NAPAQFWC

-431 GFDTGIA
+431 GFDTGIPG
-438 DGVLKMSDRIR
+438 GVLKMSDRIR

-454 FDIQEKALDHG
+454 FDIQELALDRG

-488 YLRSCYVAGQHCFLI
+488 YLRACYMAGAHDFLI
-503 DVGDS
+503 DQGDS

-538 NPFRNVKRFSQ
+538 NPFRNVKRFRQS
-549 ADSEAMNFLFTLM
+549 DSEAMNFLFTLM
-562 VTLWKNGKVEI
+562 VTLWKNGKVDI

-582 ESITLFL
+582 ESITQFL
-589 QQWETL
+589 QQWP
-595 RQAQGDNGAGGD
+595 D
-607 GVLKD
+607 GKD

-617 YFEFVRDVFGDLLA
+617 YFEYVRDVFGDLLA
-631 KEEAGKE
+631 ADEAGKE

-648 LEQFYKG
+648 LEQFYTG
-655 GPYDYLLNSSE
+655 GPYDYLLNSPE
-666 SVNIL
+666 SIDIL
-671 EDRFVVF
+671 NDRFVVF

-690 PIITL
+690 PITTL

-703 KMTSSSDFKVMCI
+703 KMTSISGFKVMCL

-756 TSSPIIKD
+756 ISSPIIKD

-771 VKILLDQTKYV
+771 VKILLDQSKYL
-782 NRFEELASQLSLS
+782 NKFEELAGALSLS
-795 EDDKGMVLSLNRY
+795 EDDKSMILSLNRY
-808 RPIRCAQ
+808 RPVRCAQ
-815 GDRGG
+815 GDNK
-820 AQGDRGIPG
+820 
-829 RAGHDAGREVFF
+829 GREVFF

-857 EERIAFSSAK
+857 EERIAFSSQK
-867 RDKMRLAAAVEECGG
+867 RDKERLAAAVEKSGG
-882 SYIKAIKKLAR
+882 SYIKAIKKLVKKEEK
-893 Q
+893 

>member
-1 METIDIRDNFPV
+1 MEQIDIRDNFPV

-18 GVILSKRGDIC
+18 GIILSKRGDIC
-29 VGWELTLPPAF
+29 MGWEVLLPPAF
-40 RCNEGGYDSLLGTL
+40 RCNEEKYDSLIASLG
-54 SGAIALLPDYTIV
+54 GAIALLPDYTII

-73 MRKRYEAEAP
+73 MRKRYSSE
-83 STMLRV
+83 RV
-89 TKGVQRMTKGAPGM
+89 S
-103 TKTGFLEDAY
+103 GFLEKAY
-113 ERHFDGREYLDHR
+113 EEHFDGREYLDHR
-126 CFLWVSFSSKKNV
+126 CFLWLSFSSKKNV
-139 RGGASGLLGLAGA
+139 RGGSSGLLGLAAA

-157 AVIGRCLSAAEQ
+157 SQIGRMVTAAEQ
-169 FGAMLAGNGL
+169 FGAMLSGNSL
-179 WTLRRLTES
+179 LSLRRLTEE
-188 DIFGDSSA
+188 DIFG
-196 SLGMTETPDHVGGDD
+196 GERP
-211 RKAGHNGRVGILQDY
+211 GILQDY
-226 LNFMDGGA
+226 LNFTDGGA
-234 DVLSDIQVSPEKI
+234 DVLSDIKVSPDKI

-273 RNRELST
+273 RNRDLST
-280 ENSAVMLSWLNDIGQ
+280 ENSAVMLSYLNDIGQ

-307 VKEPMKDIHGS
+307 VKEPLKDIHGS

-349 AAVEQMSTVHCHL
+349 AATEQMSTVRCHL
-362 NIISAQETPG
+362 NVFST
-372 RAGSDVATAISKLGI
+372 DDNLTTTAISKLGV

-394 NAPAQFWS
+394 NAPAQFWT

-412 FSEYMTMELNS
+412 FSEYMTMEMQS
-423 ALCLNLYD
+423 SLCLNLYD

-508 YRALCH
+508 YRGLCH

-582 ESITLFL
+582 ESISAF
-589 QQWETL
+589 L
-595 RQAQGDNGAGGD
+595 RQWD
-607 GVLKD
+607 GVSD
-612 PVFND
+612 PIFND
-617 YFEFVRDVFGDLLA
+617 YFEFVRDVFGDLL
-631 KEEAGKE
+631 KQEEAGKE

-655 GPYDYLLNSSE
+655 GPYDYLLNSAE

-690 PIITL
+690 PITTL

-703 KMTSSSDFKVMCI
+703 KMTSNSDFKVMCI

-782 NRFEELASQLSLS
+782 NRFDVLSSELSLS
-795 EDDKGMVLSLNRY
+795 EDDKAMVLSLNRLK
-808 RPIRCAQ
+808 
-815 GDRGG
+815 
-820 AQGDRGIPG
+820 IPG
-829 RAGHDAGREVFF
+829 ASGREVFF

-857 EERIAFSSAK
+857 EERIAFSSQK
-867 RDKMRLAAAVEECGG
+867 RDKEKLAAAVAKTG
-882 SYIKAIKKLAR
+882 SYIKAIKKLTKKEEEI
-893 Q
+893 

>member
-1 METIDIRDNFPV
+1 MEQIDIRDNFPV
-13 MNGGD
+13 MNSGD

-29 VGWELTLPPAF
+29 LGWELQLPPAF
-40 RCNEGGYDSLLGTL
+40 RCNEEKYDSLVGTL
-54 SGAIALLPDYTIV
+54 SAAIQLLPDYTIV

-73 MRKRYEAEAP
+73 MRKRYEAEKV
-83 STMLRV
+83 S
-89 TKGVQRMTKGAPGM
+89 
-103 TKTGFLEDAY
+103 GFLEKAY
-113 ERHFDGREYLDHR
+113 EEHFDGREYLDHR
-126 CFLWVSFSSKKNV
+126 CLLWLSFSSRKNV
-139 RGGASGLLGLAGA
+139 RGGSSGLLGLSSP
-152 GLPSA
+152 GLPKGAEIARMQASA
-157 AVIGRCLSAAEQ
+157 DQ
-169 FGAMLAGNGL
+169 FGAMLTGNGL
-179 WTLRRLTES
+179 LSLRRLTEE
-188 DIFGDSSA
+188 DIFG
-196 SLGMTETPDHVGGDD
+196 H
-211 RKAGHNGRVGILQDY
+211 ILQDY
-226 LNFMDGGA
+226 LNFTDGGA
-234 DVLSDIQVSPEKI
+234 DVLSDIQVAPDRLRTGEKE
-247 RVGDKEIVC
+247 VFC
-256 HLFADLDQ
+256 YLFADLDQ
-264 LPGEVASCK
+264 LPGEVASC
-273 RNRELST
+273 RRVSALST
-280 ENSAVMLSWLNDIGQ
+280 ENSVVSLSFLNDIGQ
-295 SLDCEHVVNWFC
+295 DLDCEHVVNTFI
-307 VKEPMKDIHGS
+307 VKEPLKDIHGS

-326 QSMSARNAENRK
+326 QSMSAQSAENRK
-338 YAEEINEYLET
+338 YAEEINDYLET
-349 AAVEQMSTVHCHL
+349 AATQQMYTVHCHV
-362 NIISAQETPG
+362 NIFTTERDRT
-372 RAGSDVATAISKLGI
+372 VTAISKLGI
-387 TPVRDTA
+387 TPVADTS
-394 NAPAQFWS
+394 NAPAQFWT

-412 FSEYMTMELNS
+412 FSEYMTMELQS

-431 GFDTGIA
+431 GFDVGIA
-438 DGVLKMSDRIR
+438 DGVLKMSDRLR
-449 LVPQR
+449 LIPQR
-454 FDIQEKALDHG
+454 FDIQEKALDAG

-538 NPFRNVKRFSQ
+538 NPFRNVRRFSQ

-582 ESITLFL
+582 ESITQFL
-589 QQWETL
+589 RQWEMPD
-595 RQAQGDNGAGGD
+595 QVGHDGAVKHD
-607 GVLKD
+607 GRD

-617 YFEFVRDVFGDLLA
+617 YFEYVRDVFGDLLA
-631 KEEAGKE
+631 AEDAGKE

-648 LEQFYKG
+648 LEQFYTG
-655 GPYDYLLNSSE
+655 GPYDYLLNSQE

-690 PIITL
+690 PITTL

-703 KMTSSSDFKVMCI
+703 KMTSSTEFKVMCI

-742 RTSAM
+742 RTAAM

-782 NRFEELASQLSLS
+782 NRFEELAGQLSLS
-795 EDDKGMVLSLNRY
+795 DDDKAMVLSLNRFKM
-808 RPIRCAQ
+808 
-815 GDRGG
+815 
-820 AQGDRGIPG
+820 PG
-829 RAGHDAGREVFF
+829 RAGQDAGREVFF

-867 RDKMRLAAAVEECGG
+867 KDKIRLAAAVEKSGG
-882 SYIKAIKKLAR
+882 SYINAIKKLVKR
-893 Q
+893 EEI

>member
-1 METIDIRDNFPV
+1 MEQIDIRDNFPV

-29 VGWELTLPPAF
+29 VGWELVLPPAF
-40 RCNEGGYDSLLGTL
+40 RCNEAAYDSLVASLAA
-54 SGAIALLPDYTIV
+54 AIQLLPDYTIV

-73 MRKRYEAEAP
+73 MRKRYASEQV
-83 STMLRV
+83 S
-89 TKGVQRMTKGAPGM
+89 
-103 TKTGFLEDAY
+103 GFLEQAY
-113 ERHFDGREYLDHR
+113 EEHFDGREYLDHKCR
-126 CFLWVSFSSKKNV
+126 LWLSFSSKKNV
-139 RGGASGLLGLAGA
+139 QNGSSGLLGLSGA
-152 GLPSA
+152 GLPSGA
-157 AVIGRCLSAAEQ
+157 EISRCLAAAEQ
-169 FGAMLAGNGL
+169 FAAILGGNGL
-179 WTLRRLTES
+179 WELRKLTEE
-188 DIFGDSSA
+188 DIFG
-196 SLGMTETPDHVGGDD
+196 H
-211 RKAGHNGRVGILQDY
+211 ILQDY
-226 LNFMDGGA
+226 LNFTDEGA
-234 DVLSDIQVSPEKI
+234 DVLSDIQVKPAGLRI
-247 RVGDKEIVC
+247 GDKKIFC

-273 RNRELST
+273 RVAALST
-280 ENSAVMLSWLNDIGQ
+280 ENSVASLSYLNEIGQ
-295 SLDCEHVVNWFC
+295 ALDCEHMVNWFC
-307 VKEPMKDIHGS
+307 VKEPLKDIHGG

-349 AAVEQMSTVHCHL
+349 AAVEQMSTVRCHVNVL
-362 NIISAQETPG
+362 STDENATT
-372 RAGSDVATAISKLGI
+372 TAISKLGI
-387 TPVRDTA
+387 VPVRDIA
-394 NAPAQFWS
+394 NAPAQFWC

-412 FSEYMTMELNS
+412 FSEYMTMELQS
-423 ALCLNLYD
+423 ALCLGIYD

-438 DGVLKMSDRIR
+438 GGVLKMSDRIR

-454 FDIQEKALDHG
+454 FDIQELALQLG

-473 LLGPSGSGKSFFMNK
+473 LLGPSGSGKSFFMNH
-488 YLRSCYVAGQHCFLI
+488 YLRACYMAGAHDFLI
-503 DVGDS
+503 DQGDS

-514 IIKEE
+514 VIKEE
-519 SGGKDG
+519 SKGRDG

-538 NPFRNVKRFSQ
+538 NPFRNVKRFTQ

-582 ESITLFL
+582 ESITQFL
-589 QQWETL
+589 RQWETL
-595 RQAQGDNGAGGD
+595 RQAQGDR
-607 GVLKD
+607 D
-612 PVFND
+612 PMFND
-617 YFEFVRDVFGDLLA
+617 YFEYVRDVFGDLLA
-631 KEEAGKE
+631 ADNAGKE

-648 LEQFYKG
+648 LEQFYTG
-655 GPYDYLLNSSE
+655 GPYDYLLNSRE

-690 PIITL
+690 PITTL

-703 KMTSSSDFKVMCI
+703 KMTSISGFKVMCI

-756 TSSPIIKD
+756 TSSSIIKD

-771 VKILLDQTKYV
+771 VKILLDQSKYL
-782 NRFEELASQLSLS
+782 NKFEELAAKLSLS
-795 EDDKGMVLSLNRY
+795 EDDKSMILSLNRY
-808 RPIRCAQ
+808 RPVRCAQ
-815 GDRGG
+815 GDNK
-820 AQGDRGIPG
+820 
-829 RAGHDAGREVFF
+829 GREVFF

-857 EERIAFSSAK
+857 EERWAFSSQK
-867 RDKMRLAAAVEECGG
+867 RDKERLAAMVAKSGG
-882 SYIKAIKKLAR
+882 SYIKAIRKLVKKEEI
-893 Q
+893 

>member
-1 METIDIRDNFPV
+1 MEQIDIRDNFPV

-18 GVILSKRGDIC
+18 GIILSKRGDIC
-29 VGWELTLPPAF
+29 MGWEVLLPPAF
-40 RCNEGGYDSLLGTL
+40 RCNEEKYDSLIASLG
-54 SGAIALLPDYTIV
+54 GAIALLPDYTII

-73 MRKRYEAEAP
+73 IRKRYSSE
-83 STMLRV
+83 RV
-89 TKGVQRMTKGAPGM
+89 S
-103 TKTGFLEDAY
+103 GFLERAY
-113 ERHFDGREYLDHR
+113 EEHFDGREYLDHR
-126 CFLWVSFSSKKNV
+126 CFLWLSFSSKKNV
-139 RGGASGLLGLAGA
+139 RGGSSGLLGLAAA

-157 AVIGRCLSAAEQ
+157 SQIGRMVTAAEQ
-169 FGAMLAGNGL
+169 FGAMLSGNSL
-179 WTLRRLTES
+179 LSLRRLTEEV
-188 DIFGDSSA
+188 IFG
-196 SLGMTETPDHVGGDD
+196 GD
-211 RKAGHNGRVGILQDY
+211 RPGILQDY
-226 LNFMDGGA
+226 LNFTDGGA
-234 DVLSDIQVSPEKI
+234 DVLSDIQVSPDKI

-256 HLFADLDQ
+256 HLFADLDH

-273 RNRELST
+273 RNRDLST
-280 ENSAVMLSWLNDIGQ
+280 ENSAVMLSYLNDIGQ

-307 VKEPMKDIHGS
+307 VKEPLKDIHGS

-349 AAVEQMSTVHCHL
+349 AATEQMSTVRCHL
-362 NIISAQETPG
+362 NVFST
-372 RAGSDVATAISKLGI
+372 DDNLTTTAISKLGV

-394 NAPAQFWS
+394 NAPAQFWT

-412 FSEYMTMELNS
+412 FSEYMTMEMQS
-423 ALCLNLYD
+423 SLCLNLYD

-519 SGGKDG
+519 SDGKDG

-582 ESITLFL
+582 ESISAF
-589 QQWETL
+589 L
-595 RQAQGDNGAGGD
+595 RQWD
-607 GVLKD
+607 GVSD
-612 PVFND
+612 PIFND
-617 YFEFVRDVFGDLLA
+617 YFEFVRDVFGDLL
-631 KEEAGKE
+631 KQEEAGKE

-655 GPYDYLLNSSE
+655 GPYDYLLNSAE

-690 PIITL
+690 PITTL

-703 KMTSSSDFKVMCI
+703 KMTSNSDFKVMCI

-782 NRFEELASQLSLS
+782 NRFDVLASELSLS
-795 EDDKGMVLSLNRY
+795 EDDKAMVLSLNRLK
-808 RPIRCAQ
+808 
-815 GDRGG
+815 
-820 AQGDRGIPG
+820 IPG
-829 RAGHDAGREVFF
+829 ASGREVFL

-857 EERIAFSSAK
+857 EERIAFSSQK
-867 RDKMRLAAAVEECGG
+867 RDKEKLAAAVAKTD
-882 SYIKAIKKLAR
+882 SYIKAIKKLTKKEEEI
-893 Q
+893 

>member
-1 METIDIRDNFPV
+1 MEQIDIRDNFPV

-18 GVILSKRGDIC
+18 GIILSKRGDIC
-29 VGWELTLPPAF
+29 MGWEVLLPPAF
-40 RCNEGGYDSLLGTL
+40 RCNEEKYNSLIASLG
-54 SGAIALLPDYTIV
+54 GAIALLPDYTII

-73 MRKRYEAEAP
+73 MRKRYSSE
-83 STMLRV
+83 RV
-89 TKGVQRMTKGAPGM
+89 S
-103 TKTGFLEDAY
+103 GFLEKAY
-113 ERHFDGREYLDHR
+113 EEHFDGREYLDHR
-126 CFLWVSFSSKKNV
+126 CFLWLSFSSKKNV
-139 RGGASGLLGLAGA
+139 RGGSSGLLGLAAA

-157 AVIGRCLSAAEQ
+157 SQIGRMVTAAEQ
-169 FGAMLAGNGL
+169 FGAMLSGNSL
-179 WTLRRLTES
+179 LSLRRLTEE
-188 DIFGDSSA
+188 DIFGS
-196 SLGMTETPDHVGGDD
+196 ERP
-211 RKAGHNGRVGILQDY
+211 GILQDY
-226 LNFMDGGA
+226 LNFTDGGA
-234 DVLSDIQVSPEKI
+234 DVLSDIQVSPDKI

-273 RNRELST
+273 RNRDLST
-280 ENSAVMLSWLNDIGQ
+280 ENSAVMLSYLNDIGQ

-307 VKEPMKDIHGS
+307 VKEPLKDIHGS

-349 AAVEQMSTVHCHL
+349 AATEQMSTVRCHL
-362 NIISAQETPG
+362 NVFST
-372 RAGSDVATAISKLGI
+372 DDNLTTTAISKLGV

-394 NAPAQFWS
+394 NAPAQFWT

-412 FSEYMTMELNS
+412 FSEYMTMEMQS
-423 ALCLNLYD
+423 SLCLNLYD

-519 SGGKDG
+519 SDGKDG

-582 ESITLFL
+582 ESISAF
-589 QQWETL
+589 L
-595 RQAQGDNGAGGD
+595 RQWD
-607 GVLKD
+607 GVSD
-612 PVFND
+612 PIFND

-638 YFDLKDYLIS
+638 YFDLKDFLIS

-655 GPYDYLLNSSE
+655 GPYDYLLNSAE

-678 EIDHIKGDPVIY
+678 EIDRIKGDPVIY
-690 PIITL
+690 PITTL

-703 KMTSSSDFKVMCI
+703 KMTSNSDFKVMCI

-782 NRFEELASQLSLS
+782 NRFDVLASELSLS
-795 EDDKGMVLSLNRY
+795 EDDKAMVLSLNRLK
-808 RPIRCAQ
+808 
-815 GDRGG
+815 
-820 AQGDRGIPG
+820 IPG
-829 RAGHDAGREVFF
+829 ASGREVFF

-857 EERIAFSSAK
+857 EERIAFSSQK
-867 RDKMRLAAAVEECGG
+867 RDKEKLAAAVAKTG
-882 SYIKAIKKLAR
+882 SYIKAIKKMTKKEEEI
-893 Q
+893 

>member
-1 METIDIRDNFPV
+1 MEAIDIRDNFPV
-13 MNGGD
+13 LNGGD

-29 VGWELTLPPAF
+29 VGWEVQLPPAF
-40 RCNEGGYDSLLGTL
+40 RCNEAGYDSLVGTL
-54 SGAIALLPDYTIV
+54 AGAIALLPDYTIV
-67 HKQDVF
+67 HKQDIF
-73 MRKRYEAEAP
+73 MRKRYHAEK
-83 STMLRV
+83 SS
-89 TKGVQRMTKGAPGM
+89 
-103 TKTGFLEDAY
+103 GFLEKAY
-113 ERHFDGREYLDHR
+113 EEHFDGREYLDHR
-126 CFLWVSFSSKKNV
+126 CLLWLSFSSKKNV
-139 RGGASGLLGLAGA
+139 RSGSSGLLGLTGP

-157 AVIGRCLSAAEQ
+157 AAIGRCLTAAEQ
-169 FGAMLAGNGL
+169 FGAMLGGNSL
-179 WTLRRLTES
+179 LSLRRLTEE
-188 DIFGDSSA
+188 DVFGADKPG
-196 SLGMTETPDHVGGDD
+196 L
-211 RKAGHNGRVGILQDY
+211 LQDY
-226 LNFMDGGA
+226 LNFTDGGA
-234 DVLSDIQVSPEKI
+234 DVLSDIQVSPRALRI
-247 RVGDKEIVC
+247 GDKSIVC

-273 RNRELST
+273 RNRDLST
-280 ENSAVMLSWLNDIGQ
+280 ENSAVMLSFLNDIGQ
-295 SLDCEHVVNWFC
+295 ALNCEHVVNWFC
-307 VKEPMKDIHGS
+307 VKEPLKDIHGS

-349 AAVEQMSTVHCHL
+349 AATEQMYTVRCHL
-362 NIISAQETPG
+362 NVFSVDENATT
-372 RAGSDVATAISKLGI
+372 TAISKLGI
-387 TPVRDTA
+387 TPVRDTS
-394 NAPAQFWS
+394 NAPAQFWT

-412 FSEYMTMELNS
+412 FSEYMTMELQS
-423 ALCLNLYD
+423 SLCLNLYD
-431 GFDTGIA
+431 GFDMGIA

-454 FDIQEKALDHG
+454 FDIQEKALDAG

-488 YLRSCYVAGQHCFLI
+488 YLRSCYVSGQHCFLI

-508 YRALCH
+508 YRGLCH

-582 ESITLFL
+582 ESISAF
-589 QQWETL
+589 L
-595 RQAQGDNGAGGD
+595 RQWDK
-607 GVLKD
+607 VFD

-617 YFEFVRDVFGDLLA
+617 YFEFVRDVFGDLLRA
-631 KEEAGKE
+631 EDAGKE

-655 GPYDYLLNSSE
+655 GPFDYLLNSSE

-690 PIITL
+690 PITTL

-703 KMTSSSDFKVMCI
+703 KMTSNSDFKVMCI

-742 RTSAM
+742 RTAAM

-764 SIVENSG
+764 SILENSG
-771 VKILLDQTKYV
+771 VKILLDQTKYL
-782 NRFEELASQLSLS
+782 NRFEELAAQLSLS
-795 EDDKGMVLSLNRY
+795 EDDKGMVLSLNRLK
-808 RPIRCAQ
+808 
-815 GDRGG
+815 
-820 AQGDRGIPG
+820 IPG
-829 RAGHDAGREVFF
+829 ASGREVFF

-867 RDKMRLAAAVEECGG
+867 KDKERLAKAVEKSGG
-882 SYIKAIKKLAR
+882 SYIKAIKKLVR
-893 Q
+893 KEEI

>member
-1 METIDIRDNFPV
+1 MEQIDIRDNFPV

-18 GVILSKRGDIC
+18 GIILSKRGDIC
-29 VGWELTLPPAF
+29 MGWEVLLPPAF
-40 RCNEGGYDSLLGTL
+40 RCNEEKYDSLIASLC
-54 SGAIALLPDYTIV
+54 GAIALLPDYTII
-67 HKQDVF
+67 HKQDIF
-73 MRKRYEAEAP
+73 MRKRYSSE
-83 STMLRV
+83 RV
-89 TKGVQRMTKGAPGM
+89 S
-103 TKTGFLEDAY
+103 GFLEKTY
-113 ERHFDGREYLDHR
+113 EEHFDGREYLDHR
-126 CFLWVSFSSKKNV
+126 CFLWLSFSSKKNV
-139 RGGASGLLGLAGA
+139 RSGSSGLLGLAAA

-157 AVIGRCLSAAEQ
+157 SQIGRMVTAAEQ
-169 FGAMLAGNGL
+169 FGAMLSGNSL
-179 WTLRRLTES
+179 LSLRRLTEE
-188 DIFGDSSA
+188 DIFG
-196 SLGMTETPDHVGGDD
+196 GERP
-211 RKAGHNGRVGILQDY
+211 GILQDY
-226 LNFMDGGA
+226 LNFTDGGA
-234 DVLSDIQVSPEKI
+234 DVLSDIQVSPNKI

-264 LPGEVASCK
+264 LPGEVSSCK
-273 RNRELST
+273 RNRDLST
-280 ENSAVMLSWLNDIGQ
+280 ENSAVMLSYLNDIGQ

-307 VKEPMKDIHGS
+307 VKEPLKDIHGS

-349 AAVEQMSTVHCHL
+349 AATEQMSTVRCHL
-362 NIISAQETPG
+362 NVFST
-372 RAGSDVATAISKLGI
+372 DDNLTTTAISKLGV

-394 NAPAQFWS
+394 NAPAQFWT

-412 FSEYMTMELNS
+412 FSEYMTMEMQS
-423 ALCLNLYD
+423 SLCLNLYD

-582 ESITLFL
+582 ESISAF
-589 QQWETL
+589 L
-595 RQAQGDNGAGGD
+595 RQWD
-607 GVLKD
+607 GVSD
-612 PVFND
+612 PIFND
-617 YFEFVRDVFGDLLA
+617 YFEFVRDVFGDLL
-631 KEEAGKE
+631 KQEGAGKE

-648 LEQFYKG
+648 LEQFYKS
-655 GPYDYLLNSSE
+655 GPYDYLLNSAE

-671 EDRFVVF
+671 GDRFVVF

-690 PIITL
+690 PITTL

-703 KMTSSSDFKVMCI
+703 KMTSNSDFKVMCI

-782 NRFEELASQLSLS
+782 NRFDVLASELSLS
-795 EDDKGMVLSLNRY
+795 EDDKAMVLSLNRLK
-808 RPIRCAQ
+808 
-815 GDRGG
+815 
-820 AQGDRGIPG
+820 IPG
-829 RAGHDAGREVFF
+829 ASGREVFF

-857 EERIAFSSAK
+857 EERIAFSSQK
-867 RDKMRLAAAVEECGG
+867 RDKEKLATAVAKTGT
-882 SYIKAIKKLAR
+882 YIKAIKKLTKKEEI
-893 Q
+893 

>member
-1 METIDIRDNFPV
+1 MEAIDIRDNFPV
-13 MNGGD
+13 LNGGD

-29 VGWELTLPPAF
+29 VGWEVQLPPAF
-40 RCNEGGYDSLLGTL
+40 RCNEAGYDSLVGTL
-54 SGAIALLPDYTIV
+54 AGAIALLPDYTIV
-67 HKQDVF
+67 HKQDIF
-73 MRKRYEAEAP
+73 MRKRYHAEK
-83 STMLRV
+83 SF
-89 TKGVQRMTKGAPGM
+89 
-103 TKTGFLEDAY
+103 GFLEKAY
-113 ERHFDGREYLDHR
+113 EEHFDGREYLDHR
-126 CFLWVSFSSKKNV
+126 CLLWLSFSSKKNV
-139 RGGASGLLGLAGA
+139 RSGSSGLLGLAGA

-157 AVIGRCLSAAEQ
+157 AAIGRCLTAAEQ
-169 FGAMLAGNGL
+169 FGAMLGGNSL
-179 WTLRRLTES
+179 LSMRRLTEE
-188 DIFGDSSA
+188 DIFGADKPG
-196 SLGMTETPDHVGGDD
+196 L
-211 RKAGHNGRVGILQDY
+211 LQDN
-226 LNFMDGGA
+226 LNFADGGA
-234 DVLSDIQVSPEKI
+234 DVLSDIQVAPGELRI
-247 RVGDKEIVC
+247 GDKSIVC

-273 RNRELST
+273 RNRDLST
-280 ENSAVMLSWLNDIGQ
+280 ENSAVMLSFLNDIGQ
-295 SLDCEHVVNWFC
+295 ALDCEHVVNWFC
-307 VKEPMKDIHGS
+307 VKEPLKDIHGS

-338 YAEEINEYLET
+338 YAEEINKYLET
-349 AAVEQMSTVHCHL
+349 AAVQQMSTVRCHL
-362 NIISAQETPG
+362 NVFSVDENATT
-372 RAGSDVATAISKLGI
+372 TAISKMGI

-394 NAPAQFWS
+394 NAPAQFWT

-412 FSEYMTMELNS
+412 FSEYMTMELQS
-423 ALCLNLYD
+423 GLCLNLFD
-431 GFDTGIA
+431 GFDTGIV

-454 FDIQEKALDHG
+454 FDIQEKALDAG

-582 ESITLFL
+582 ESISAF
-589 QQWETL
+589 L
-595 RQAQGDNGAGGD
+595 RQWDQ
-607 GVLKD
+607 VFD

-617 YFEFVRDVFGDLLA
+617 YFEFVRDVFGDLLRA
-631 KEEAGKE
+631 EDAGKE

-690 PIITL
+690 PITTL

-703 KMTSSSDFKVMCI
+703 KMTSNSDFKVMCI

-742 RTSAM
+742 RTAAM

-771 VKILLDQTKYV
+771 VKILLDQTKYL
-782 NRFEELASQLSLS
+782 NRFEELAAQLSLS
-795 EDDKGMVLSLNRY
+795 EDDKGMVLSLNRLK
-808 RPIRCAQ
+808 
-815 GDRGG
+815 
-820 AQGDRGIPG
+820 IPG
-829 RAGHDAGREVFF
+829 ASGREVFF

-850 MRLEVSP
+850 MRLEVSQ

-867 RDKMRLAAAVEECGG
+867 KDKERLAHAVEKSGG
-882 SYIKAIKKLAR
+882 SYIKAIKKLVR
-893 Q
+893 KEEI